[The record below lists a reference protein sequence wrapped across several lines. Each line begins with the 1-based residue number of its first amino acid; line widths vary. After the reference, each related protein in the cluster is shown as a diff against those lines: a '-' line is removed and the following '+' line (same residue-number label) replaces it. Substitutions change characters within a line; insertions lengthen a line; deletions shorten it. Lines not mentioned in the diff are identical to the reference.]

1 MIPARPRHGSLW
13 LVNRIRTLIK
23 RIDNKQIHEIPIIKS
38 QLQHGMVKSIEDA
51 AQKVITPL
59 QRWEYKLDLP
69 VALLIIPVFA
79 LANASIEVSFDSVSS
94 VIHKP
99 LGIFLLSWMVIKFKL
114 GHLPNAMTMSH
125 LLGLGMLGGMGFTMS
140 IFISDLA
147 FSHSPDS
154 LYVAKLSIILASFIG
169 GISGYLMLR
178 FYANDFKAVTSK
190 T

>member
-1 MIPARPRHGSLW
+1 
-13 LVNRIRTLIK
+13 
-23 RIDNKQIHEIPIIKS
+23 
-38 QLQHGMVKSIEDA
+38 
-51 AQKVITPL
+51 
-59 QRWEYKLDLP
+59 LP
-69 VALLIIPVFA
+69 VALFIIPVFA

-99 LGIFLLSWMVIKFKL
+99 LGLGILLGLIVGKPLGIFLLSWMVIKLKL

-147 FSHSPDS
+147 FSDAPEA
-154 LYVAKLSIILASFIG
+154 LYIAKLSIILASFIA

-178 FYANDFKAVTSK
+178 FYANDFKAMTPK
-190 T
+190 I